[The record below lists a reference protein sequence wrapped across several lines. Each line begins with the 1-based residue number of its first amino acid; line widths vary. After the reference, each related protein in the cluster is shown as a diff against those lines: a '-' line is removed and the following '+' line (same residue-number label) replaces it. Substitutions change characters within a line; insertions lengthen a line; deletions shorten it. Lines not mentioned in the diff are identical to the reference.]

1 VLKLLPDG
9 SGYLRLS
16 LAGATRHVHRLV
28 LEAFDR
34 PCPPGMEV
42 LHGPGGRTD
51 NRLAN
56 LRYGTRSENL
66 GADKHRDGTMAYA
79 KLDEMIVL
87 ACIARHASGE
97 SYAVIAADYGVT
109 KITVW
114 NAVNGKSW
122 RHVGHA
128 RLMAR
133 PQPRAS
139 RMLAAVKNN
148 FHVCRGS
155 RVSSRNVST
164 W

>member
-1 VLKLLPDG
+1 MN
-9 SGYLRLS
+9 

-56 LRYGTRSENL
+56 LRYATRSENL

-87 ACIARHASGE
+87 ACIARPASGE

-122 RHVGHA
+122 RHVGRA

-139 RMLAAVKNN
+139 RMLAAVKK
-148 FHVCRGS
+148 
-155 RVSSRNVST
+155 
-164 W
+164 